1 MRLITESLMKQV
13 VGDTLPIKPNLM
25 ERSADGRKHHRNF
38 EIKPIQVQLEGIKVR
53 YRTHK
58 R

>member
-1 MRLITESLMKQV
+1 MKQV

-25 ERSADGRKHHRNF
+25 ERSADDRKHHRNF